1 MNIYEKVLLG
11 LAVLIITTPVLKLIT
26 KVLELIIRKRVNK
39 QGRMIFNKVI
49 FYTGY
54 IIISLYV
61 LSLFGIDMKTLMGA
75 AGIFGIAIGFA
86 SQTSVSNII
95 SGLFMIGEQP
105 FAVGDVIEVGGNRGT
120 VMSIDLLSIKLNTF
134 NNRLIRI
141 PNENLIKT
149 DVVNITR
156 YPIRRI
162 DISLSVH
169 YDSDLR
175 KVLEK
180 LISIA
185 KSSDDI
191 LLNPE
196 PLARIEQFGESGIEI
211 FFGAWVQR
219 EKYVDTKN
227 ELMLTIKEEFNKEG
241 IVIPY
246 PHRTLLIEK
255 DVSESSALVEGE
267 AL

>member
-1 MNIYEKVLLG
+1 MENYEKILLG
-11 LAVLIITTPVLKLIT
+11 IAVLVVGIPLLKGITYVVELLI
-26 KVLELIIRKRVNK
+26 KKRVNQ
-39 QGRMIFNKVI
+39 QGRMIFNKVV

-54 IIISLYV
+54 IVIFLYV
-61 LSLFGIDMKTLMGA
+61 LSLFGVDMKTLMGA

-105 FAVGDVIEVGGNRGT
+105 FAVGDIIEVGGNRGT
-120 VMSIDLLSIKLNTF
+120 VMSIDLLSIKLRTF
-134 NNRLIRI
+134 NNRLVRI
-141 PNENLIKT
+141 PNENLIKM

-162 DISLSVH
+162 DITLSVH

-175 KVLEK
+175 AVIQK
-180 LISIA
+180 LIDIA
-185 KSSDDI
+185 NANEDI

-196 PLARIEQFGESGIEI
+196 PLARVEQFGDSGIEV

-219 EKYVDTKN
+219 ENYVDTKN
-227 ELMLTIKEEFNKEG
+227 ELMLTIREEFKKEG

-246 PHRTLLIEK
+246 PHRTVIINKE
-255 DVSESSALVEGE
+255 DD
-267 AL
+267 